1 MERNFKLIFNELLS
15 IFMLA
20 NALFLMILRVYVD
33 FNSKLSS
40 LITQNIIKFDLLV
53 FPDNYACNF

>member
-20 NALFLMILRVYVD
+20 NALFLMILRIYVD